1 MPDQPVPYSGDK
13 GAVGNGSAPLSAIG
27 QWNVSVK
34 AENQTVVDSST
45 AGGTLRLAGNEDWSG
60 SYRANGAVPS
70 FYPGA
75 AFSFVGS
82 IDGVNGVTGTAI
94 VDSVKIDADIAGG
107 KPWTHEVAFSANG
120 PLSFGAAAAADAS
133 VAVPPS
139 SIGTQV
145 QLSSPAATPEWTPLN
160 QVTTI
165 SLEFRRENSPYV
177 DSGTG
182 GNVMRKCGP
191 LDWTIAIG
199 VHPDAEATASVLP
212 MPASVQGIE
221 ITLPNSGGSFTLSW
235 AQFSDLSDLVVN
247 RATQE
252 IVSCVLHAAMC
263 GVASVGG
270 TLTRGSIVDP
280 ANNTVWP

>member
-1 MPDQPVPYSGDK
+1 MPNQPIPYAGDK
-13 GAVGNGSAPLSAIG
+13 GAVGNGSTALSAVG
-27 QWNVSVK
+27 EWSVSVK
-34 AENQTVVDSST
+34 AENQLVVNSST
-45 AGGTLRLAGNEDWSG
+45 AGGALRLAGNEDWSG
-60 SYRANGAVPS
+60 RYRANGAVPAFS
-70 FYPGA
+70 PGA
-75 AFSFVGS
+75 AFTFIGS

-120 PLSFGAAAAADAS
+120 PLSFGPAAAVDAS
-133 VAVPPS
+133 VGIPPS

-145 QLSSPAATPEWTPLN
+145 QLSAPAASPSWAPLD

-165 SLEFRRENSPYV
+165 SLEFRRENPRYV
-177 DSGTG
+177 NSGTG

-212 MPASVQGIE
+212 MPTSVQGIE
-221 ITLPNSGGSFTLSW
+221 IILPNSGGSFTLNW

-270 TLTRGSIVDP
+270 ALTRGSITLPGSVR
-280 ANNTVWP
+280 VWP